1 MFPSTVKE
9 HHQSEKKPEIPEFK
23 IFQIYNFV
31 MASDF

>member
-9 HHQSEKKPEIPEFK
+9 HHQSEKKFEIPEFK

>member
-1 MFPSTVKE
+1 MFPLTVKE
-9 HHQSEKKPEIPEFK
+9 HHQIEKKLEIPEFK

>member
-9 HHQSEKKPEIPEFK
+9 HHQSEKKLEISEFK